1 MSKSQRLYKKSLKKF
16 WWFRKKVYLCCIEN
30 HLKTY
35 IMTRQEKRKQER
47 VINKVTKGKRLV
59 SLGFFY
65 KGAGITVN
73 DESQV
78 KELVK
83 TFEDA
88 LPFYQMAIKQDGQSE
103 IDFYYSQ
110 LEPLVPLLGKGLV
123 GTIPHQD
130 QIIFMMN
137 IYVLTRLGIIEDDN
151 MNGLQ
156 YIYQG

>member
-1 MSKSQRLYKKSLKKF
+1 
-16 WWFRKKVYLCCIEN
+16 
-30 HLKTY
+30 
-35 IMTRQEKRKQER
+35 MTRQERRKQER
-47 VINKVTKGKRLV
+47 INKVVGTKRLV

-73 DESQV
+73 DELQV

-88 LPFYQMAIKQDGQSE
+88 LPFYQIAIKQQGQSE

-123 GTIPHQD
+123 HTIPHQD

-137 IYVLTRLGIIEDDN
+137 IYVMTRLGIIEDDN

>member
-1 MSKSQRLYKKSLKKF
+1 
-16 WWFRKKVYLCCIEN
+16 
-30 HLKTY
+30 
-35 IMTRQEKRKQER
+35 MTRQEKRKQER
-47 VINKVTKGKRLV
+47 QGLINKVTKGKKLV

-78 KELVK
+78 KQLVE

-88 LPFYQMAIKQDGQSE
+88 LPFYQAAIKKEGQSE
-103 IDFYYSQ
+103 LDFYYSQ
-110 LEPLVPLLGKGLV
+110 IEPLVPLLGKGLID
-123 GTIPHQD
+123 TIHHQ
-130 QIIFMMN
+130 QQVIFMMN
-137 IYVLTRLGIIEDDN
+137 IYVLTRLGIIKDDN